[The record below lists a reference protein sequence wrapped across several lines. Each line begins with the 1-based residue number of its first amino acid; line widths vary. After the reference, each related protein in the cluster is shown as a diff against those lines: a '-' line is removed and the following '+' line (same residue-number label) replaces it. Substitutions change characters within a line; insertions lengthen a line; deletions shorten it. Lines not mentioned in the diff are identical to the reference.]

1 MNYFENITFQKGVI
15 TVLGIK
21 AESEFVT
28 ALKNYL
34 KKSGTVMVTT
44 DKSCIGDMADFVIL
58 APDTPKGKEFIF
70 HNKEDIGLYKSK
82 GFVIGYISVDLIEK
96 EISTVVD
103 GAEAFAE
110 ISKLYV
116 TELMFPR
123 ALARGISENE
133 KYDLLYIDD
142 VYGEG
147 KRYFARDITR
157 YITYGA
163 GVRMLNTDSDYV
175 EELVKL

>member
-1 MNYFENITFQKGVI
+1 MKYFENITFQKGVI
-15 TVLGIK
+15 TVLGIA
-21 AESEFVT
+21 AESVFVS
-28 ALKNYL
+28 ALADYL
-34 KKSGTVMVTT
+34 KKSGTVAVTN
-44 DKSCIGDMADFVIL
+44 DKNCKADSADYVIL
-58 APDTPKGKEFIF
+58 APDKPKGKEFIF
-70 HNKEDIGLYKSK
+70 HSSEEIVLYKSK

-96 EISTVVD
+96 EISAVVD
-103 GAEAFAE
+103 GAEAFADL
-110 ISKLYV
+110 SKLYV

-123 ALARGISENE
+123 ALARAISENE
-133 KYDLLYIDD
+133 KYNLLYIDD

>member
-1 MNYFENITFQKGVI
+1 MKDLVF
-15 TVLGIK
+15 
-21 AESEFVT
+21 
-28 ALKNYL
+28 
-34 KKSGTVMVTT
+34 
-44 DKSCIGDMADFVIL
+44 
-58 APDTPKGKEFIF
+58 
-70 HNKEDIGLYKSK
+70 
-82 GFVIGYISVDLIEK
+82 DLIEK
-96 EISTVVD
+96 EIAQVVD
-103 GAEAFAE
+103 RAEAFAE
-110 ISKLYV
+110 VSKLYV

>member
-1 MNYFENITFQKGVI
+1 MKYFENITFEKGII
-15 TVLGIK
+15 TVLGTK
-21 AESEFVT
+21 ADSVFVS
-28 ALKNYL
+28 ALADYLKN
-34 KKSGTVMVTT
+34 SGTVEVTT
-44 DKSCIGDMADFVIL
+44 DKDCKSYADYVIL
-58 APDTPKGKEFIF
+58 APDAPKGKEFIF
-70 HNKEDIGLYKSK
+70 HSEEEIGIYKSK

-96 EISTVVD
+96 EIAQVVD
-103 GAEAFAE
+103 RAEAFAE
-110 ISKLYV
+110 VSKLYV

-123 ALARGISENE
+123 ALARAISENE

>member
-34 KKSGTVMVTT
+34 KNSGTVAVTT
-44 DKSCIGDMADFVIL
+44 DKDCKSDADYVIL
-58 APDTPKGKEFIF
+58 APDAPKGKEFIF

-103 GAEAFAE
+103 GAEAFADV
-110 ISKLYV
+110 SKLYV

>member
-1 MNYFENITFQKGVI
+1 MNYFENVTFKKGVI
-15 TVLGIK
+15 TVLGTN
-21 AESEFVT
+21 AESDFVKALET
-28 ALKNYL
+28 YLKN
-34 KKSGTVMVTT
+34 SGTVEVTT
-44 DKSCIGDMADFVIL
+44 DKDCTVNADYVIL
-58 APDTPKGKEFIF
+58 APDAPKGKEFIF
-70 HNKEDIGLYKSK
+70 HTQEEISLYKSK

-96 EISTVVD
+96 EIAQVVD
-103 GAEAFAE
+103 RAEAFARV
-110 ISKLYV
+110 SKLYV